1 MYSKET
7 QKTFSRDKREV
18 LTETPKRQ
26 FGKQLQNDIIETSC
40 RNKEIKLLTPLISKH
55 RMNLLP
61 RLCKQKSPNALDV
74 IDNFPSEKKENGLK
88 RHAPEELENTPAKLL
103 KVAENH
109 SVSKPRAALF
119 QDKSYETK
127 LKSMTLSTRNF
138 YNHSNEKKNYKAMYR
153 PTESKSQRHSFI
165 GYTKYQ
171 RKLLRRHTIG
181 GINAG
186 VSHGIKKP
194 KPKINSN
201 VKKLTNTAKIIDNT
215 QKNINIALNTI
226 SSPETE
232 RNKHFLETKKSS
244 MKISAATVTINNNI
258 KLKSMS
264 NDNMKLSPKNKCQST
279 KQAHNKAKPADI
291 SFDTT
296 DLMVDEPE
304 LEKTVEQSNIDSILK
319 ILENDWAHDDYD
331 TMDMVMT
338 KTYQNVAPL
347 KPVAILKDVTILP
360 ASELT
365 DITSS
370 INIKTISTP
379 KTFENIST
387 NSDDKKTDENKSEHK
402 YYPLFNKGHSTN
414 KVFNE
419 IDNKSIHNV
428 KENKNWQ
435 LSAKLNGGENQ
446 YLLDAGQKNFGATQC
461 MECGV
466 VYQIGDPEDENAH
479 LNYHNN
485 KKTLKFSGWKT
496 ERVIMEDLLTSSRV
510 ILVEPDDSKQCWKK
524 VADVL
529 AYVDRDLGLA
539 DTKLSNYEGKR
550 IYLYIRD
557 KAILGILV
565 AEYITTA
572 YRMIPDLLELDCC
585 TAESSPAKCGI
596 NVVWTD
602 INHRRQG
609 IATKLVDILRGHFY
623 FGYIL
628 SLDDIAFS
636 TPTPSG
642 KIFAEKY
649 TKTRNFKVYS

>member
-1 MYSKET
+1 
-7 QKTFSRDKREV
+7 
-18 LTETPKRQ
+18 
-26 FGKQLQNDIIETSC
+26 
-40 RNKEIKLLTPLISKH
+40 
-55 RMNLLP
+55 
-61 RLCKQKSPNALDV
+61 
-74 IDNFPSEKKENGLK
+74 
-88 RHAPEELENTPAKLL
+88 
-103 KVAENH
+103 
-109 SVSKPRAALF
+109 
-119 QDKSYETK
+119 
-127 LKSMTLSTRNF
+127 MTLSARNF
-138 YNHSNEKKNYKAMYR
+138 YNHSNEKKNYKVVYKS
-153 PTESKSQRHSFI
+153 TELKLQRQSLTGHA
-165 GYTKYQ
+165 KYQ
-171 RKLLRRHTIG
+171 RKSLRRHTIG

-186 VSHGIKKP
+186 VSHGIKKA
-194 KPKINSN
+194 KPKTNLN
-201 VKKLTNTAKIIDNT
+201 VKKLNNTTKIIDNM
-215 QKNINIALNTI
+215 QKNVNIASNTI
-226 SSPETE
+226 STQEVSSPETE
-232 RNKHFLETKKSS
+232 CNKHFFKTKKSS
-244 MKISAATVTINNNI
+244 MKNSATTAIINNNI
-258 KLKSMS
+258 KLKSLS
-264 NDNMKLSPKNKCQST
+264 NDNVKLSPKNKCQNT
-279 KQAHNKAKPADI
+279 KEGHSRTKPADI

-304 LEKTVEQSNIDSILK
+304 LEKTVEQSNIDNILQ

-338 KTYQNVAPL
+338 KKFENIAPL
-347 KPVAILKDVTILP
+347 KPVAILKDVTISP

-365 DITSS
+365 DITST
-370 INIKTISTP
+370 INIKDISTP
-379 KTFENIST
+379 KTDENIST
-387 NSDDKKTDENKSEHK
+387 NSKDKKSDENESEHK

-428 KENKNWQ
+428 KENRNWQ
-435 LSAKLNGGENQ
+435 LSVKLNGGENQ
-446 YLLDAGQKNFGATQC
+446 CLLDAGQKNFGATQC

-510 ILVEPDDSKQCWKK
+510 ILVEPDDPKQCWKK

-529 AYVDRDLGLA
+529 EYVDRDLGLVDA
-539 DTKLSNYEGKR
+539 KVSNYEGKR
-550 IYLYIRD
+550 VYLYIRD
-557 KAILGILV
+557 KAILGVLV

-585 TAESSPAKCGI
+585 TSESSPAKCGI